1 MNKDKKEEEITLTK
15 EQLQK
20 RNETIADFISFI
32 VKKNDYEEKENG
44 FTIENGVVVFKD
56 FKSMYGVA
64 AEFSRKKLSDG
75 KDIITFGDV
84 VILDFISI
92 FKTDEKEKH
101 TKFVITDAV
110 RKNFNTDNY
119 FDINIPTQ
127 FALKDIEPIIKS
139 SSFNS
144 DKIVEKMIEG
154 YEEKKGKENIKF
166 LKHIFKEG
174 VDFEYTEN
182 EFLKIEKEEKKN
194 KNKMGN
200 ATMLLLA
207 GYSPMEALTMSDKLD
222 TQDALFMS
230 LMKSSSNPSSN
241 KEKKEETSKP
251 EGKKISDIIDSTST
265 SNSNFDEWFKEPF
278 KKIERSNDEIV
289 DWITRGLTLKNEF
302 EKKFGKA
309 IQSEIQ
315 KLR

>member
-44 FTIENGVVVFKD
+44 FRIENGVVVFKD
-56 FKSMYGVA
+56 L
-64 AEFSRKKLSDG
+64 LSTFNVG
-75 KDIITFGDV
+75 KDFCEQYKKEDNKKITFVDL
-84 VILDFISI
+84 IIISFICI
-92 FKTDEKEKH
+92 FKATDEK
-101 TKFVITDAV
+101 TKFSITNSV
-110 RKNFNTDNY
+110 RQDQKIGKYFNVDLPYSFAIEEIEGNIKVNTD
-119 FDINIPTQ
+119 
-127 FALKDIEPIIKS
+127 KDSDFIKLILS
-139 SSFNS
+139 YAKVKEMEEEFG
-144 DKIVEKMIEG
+144 DKIT
-154 YEEKKGKENIKF
+154 
-166 LKHIFKEG
+166 HIFKEG

-194 KNKMGN
+194 KNKLGN

-207 GYSPMEALTMSDKLD
+207 GYSPVEALTMSDKLD

-230 LMKSSSNPSSN
+230 LMKSSSNPNSN

-251 EGKKISDIIDSTST
+251 EGKKISDIVDSTST

-278 KKIERSNDEIV
+278 KKIERSNDEII

-302 EKKFGKA
+302 EKKFGKV

>member
-56 FKSMYGVA
+56 FESMYGVVT
-64 AEFSRKKLSDG
+64 EFCGKLSGG
-75 KDIITFGDV
+75 KDVITFGDA
-84 VILDFISI
+84 VILDFVSI
-92 FKTDEKEKH
+92 FNKDEKH
-101 TKFVITDAV
+101 TKFVITDTV
-110 RKNFNTDNY
+110 RKNFKTDEY
-119 FDINIPTQ
+119 FDSNNPIQ
-127 FALKDIEPIIKS
+127 FALKEIEPIIKFS
-139 SSFNS
+139 SLDSNN
-144 DKIVEKMIEG
+144 IEEKMIEG
-154 YEEKKGKENIKF
+154 YEEKEGKENIKF

-207 GYSPMEALTMSDKLD
+207 GYSPVEALTMSDKLD

-251 EGKKISDIIDSTST
+251 EGKKISDIIDSSST
-265 SNSNFDEWFKEPF
+265 NNSNFDEWFKEPF